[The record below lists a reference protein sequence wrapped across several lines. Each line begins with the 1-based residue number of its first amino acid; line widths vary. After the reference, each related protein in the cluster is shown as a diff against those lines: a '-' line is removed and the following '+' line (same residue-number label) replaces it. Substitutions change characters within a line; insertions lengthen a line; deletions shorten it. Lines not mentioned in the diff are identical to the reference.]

1 VTTIRRARPAD
12 AAALAELAERT
23 FRDTFTI
30 GNDPADMTLHCAASF
45 GSGIQAREIDDPG
58 WVTIVADDRGQL
70 CGFGQLRPDAPKA
83 CVAAARPSEL
93 YRLYVDD
100 RWHGRG
106 IAQQLMDEV
115 MRSAARAG
123 SDRMWLGVWEKNLRA
138 LAFYRK
144 YGFEVVGHHVFQF
157 GTDAQTDLIMAA
169 DIAVPSLG

>member
-1 VTTIRRARPAD
+1 MTTIRRARSGD

-23 FRDTFTI
+23 FRDTFTV

-45 GSGIQAREIDDPG
+45 GPEVQAREIVDPD
-58 WVTIVADDRGQL
+58 WVTIVADDHGLLRG
-70 CGFGQLRPDAPKA
+70 FAQLRPGSPKD
-83 CVAAARPSEL
+83 CVAAERPSEL
-93 YRLYVDD
+93 YRRYGEG

-106 IAQQLMDEV
+106 IAQQLRGGV

-123 SDRMWLGVWEKNLRA
+123 SDRLWLGVWEQNLRA

-144 YGFEVVGHHVFQF
+144 YGFEVVGDHVFQF

-169 DIAVPSLG
+169 NVGGSASA